1 MLHQT
6 TFLTIYILTITFILG
21 CALGSFTDCLVG
33 RMLAGTSILKGR
45 SHCDACG
52 HVLGVPDLVPLF
64 SWLCLRG
71 RCRYC
76 GAKIP
81 AESFWAELVSGIAC
95 CLIVYRFDVSVL
107 ALRGIL
113 LWIVL
118 LCLTLTDLHAWIIP
132 DRLQVA
138 GVLIF
143 FGTAVCLPETGAQIL
158 RGVLTGAGL
167 SGGMLALSLLF
178 DRLTGKESLGGGD
191 IKLAAATGLVLGLPA
206 SLTASILGLGSM
218 CLVCGLITV
227 KRRLHGKKEKIPFP
241 VGPILSCVL
250 GIGCS
255 LIWRK
260 GKIPFGPA
268 IAAAFFL
275 MLLFGEQLTG
285 WYRGLWLL

>member
-21 CALGSFTDCLVG
+21 CALGSFTDCLAG

-52 HVLGVPDLVPLF
+52 HVL
-64 SWLCLRG
+64 
-71 RCRYC
+71 

-191 IKLAAATGLVLGLPA
+191 IKLFFVTGLYLRSIWEVLFFL
-206 SLTASILGLGSM
+206 
-218 CLVCGLITV
+218 
-227 KRRLHGKKEKIPFP
+227 
-241 VGPILSCVL
+241 ILSCVL

-255 LIWRK
+255 LVWRK

-275 MLLFGEQLTG
+275 MLLFGDQLTG

>member
-21 CALGSFTDCLVG
+21 CALGSFTDCLAG

-158 RGVLTGAGL
+158 RGVLTGL
-167 SGGMLALSLLF
+167 YLRSIWEVLF
-178 DRLTGKESLGGGD
+178 FL
-191 IKLAAATGLVLGLPA
+191 
-206 SLTASILGLGSM
+206 
-218 CLVCGLITV
+218 
-227 KRRLHGKKEKIPFP
+227 
-241 VGPILSCVL
+241 ILSCVL

>member
-21 CALGSFTDCLVG
+21 CALGSFTDCLAG
-33 RMLAGTSILKGR
+33 RMLAGASILKGR

-81 AESFWAELVSGIAC
+81 AESFWAELVSG
-95 CLIVYRFDVSVL
+95 
-107 ALRGIL
+107 
-113 LWIVL
+113 IVL

-191 IKLAAATGLVLGLPA
+191 IKLFFVTGLYLRSIWEVLFFL
-206 SLTASILGLGSM
+206 
-218 CLVCGLITV
+218 
-227 KRRLHGKKEKIPFP
+227 
-241 VGPILSCVL
+241 ILSCVL

-255 LIWRK
+255 LVWRK

>member
-1 MLHQT
+1 M
-6 TFLTIYILTITFILG
+6 
-21 CALGSFTDCLVG
+21 
-33 RMLAGTSILKGR
+33 
-45 SHCDACG
+45 
-52 HVLGVPDLVPLF
+52 LGVPDLVPLF

-178 DRLTGKESLGGGD
+178 DRLTGGIVFSDSQLCACNRMFVDLEKGENPIWTGD
-191 IKLAAATGLVLGLPA
+191 CGSFLSDA
-206 SLTASILGLGSM
+206 S
-218 CLVCGLITV
+218 V
-227 KRRLHGKKEKIPFP
+227 
-241 VGPILSCVL
+241 
-250 GIGCS
+250 
-255 LIWRK
+255 W
-260 GKIPFGPA
+260 
-268 IAAAFFL
+268 
-275 MLLFGEQLTG
+275 
-285 WYRGLWLL
+285 